1 MREPGGEDAPGA
13 AGGPLAEDGCGERG
27 REQHGGTSRGVRRRG
42 GRAPSPRVPAGW
54 GELRAVGARGAGG
67 ELCTAKADGTLLP
80 PPSLSVFSPRA
91 LGAGSGACGSSVSP
105 RGPPSLPRS
114 LRGGP
119 CAPLPAGALTHG
131 RGRPGSPA
139 PGLGACSTGP
149 ARASPSA
156 PCLPREG
163 ITCGRAGRFVPARC
177 LVTVTES
184 FPSRGS
190 PAVSA
195 RRRGQE
201 GRGLPSPRPAPSR
214 RRAAPPAAAAPRPDG
229 TRSRPQ
235 FRKRLGN
242 LAAVIRRCS
251 FVLGGVGGEH
261 R

>member
-1 MREPGGEDAPGA
+1 VYGEGGRDPAAAAVALSFLPEGA
-13 AGGPLAEDGCGERG
+13 
-27 REQHGGTSRGVRRRG
+27 RG
-42 GRAPSPRVPAGW
+42 GQRSLRQQRVPAG
-54 GELRAVGARGAGG
+54 
-67 ELCTAKADGTLLP
+67 
-80 PPSLSVFSPRA
+80 PSL
-91 LGAGSGACGSSVSP
+91 
-105 RGPPSLPRS
+105 SLPRS

-184 FPSRGS
+184 FPSRGG